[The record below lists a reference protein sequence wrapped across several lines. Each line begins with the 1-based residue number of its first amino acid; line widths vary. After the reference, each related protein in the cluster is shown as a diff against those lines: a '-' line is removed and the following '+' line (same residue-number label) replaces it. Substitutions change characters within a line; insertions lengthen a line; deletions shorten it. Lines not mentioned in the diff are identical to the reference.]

1 MADDWEKSLLG
12 AVNDI
17 KQYEVA
23 SRPPPVVPKKYE
35 WKANIKA
42 VVTLA
47 NSHDVPARRYCFRVP
62 SLCLCT

>member
-17 KQYEVA
+17 KQYEAA

-47 NSHDVPARRYCFRVP
+47 NSHDVIAHSY
-62 SLCLCT
+62 